1 MHLPENFDPNF
12 VFANAALFS
21 AAALA
26 IAMICFAIVMAL
38 LFGLPSN

>member
-1 MHLPENFDPNF
+1 MHLPENFDPSF
-12 VFANAALFS
+12 VFANAALVG

-26 IAMICFAIVMAL
+26 IAMLCLAIVMAL